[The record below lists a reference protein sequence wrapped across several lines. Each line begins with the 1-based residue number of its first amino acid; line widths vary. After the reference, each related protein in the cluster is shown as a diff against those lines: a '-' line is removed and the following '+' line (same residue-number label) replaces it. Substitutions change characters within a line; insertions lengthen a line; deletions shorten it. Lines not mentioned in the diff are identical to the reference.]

1 MSFRI
6 PVGLDRSMA
15 RQLGL
20 WSESGQAFRLSEQQ
34 EQQLLRLLAE
44 LLMGA
49 ARRSTVSNLQ
59 VHEEDT
65 DE

>member
-1 MSFRI
+1 MSLRI
-6 PVGLDRSMA
+6 PVGPDRSMA

-20 WSESGQAFRLSEQQ
+20 WSESGRAFRLSEQQ

-49 ARRSTVSNLQ
+49 ARRSTVSILQ
-59 VHEEDT
+59 VHEEDR